1 MGVIDNEVQRLHDVV
16 SALEKRV
23 EKLEERRSGE
33 VKPAD
38 GVRMILIG
46 PPGAGKQI
54 RVLGRLLRARLSSFW
69 TSSQLG
75 TLVLTL
81 NV

>member
-1 MGVIDNEVQRLHDVV
+1 MGVIDNEVQKLHDVV

-33 VKPAD
+33 AKPAD

-46 PPGAGKQI
+46 PPGAGKPNRI
-54 RVLGRLLRARLSSFW
+54 CSDVVRAS
-69 TSSQLG
+69 
-75 TLVLTL
+75 
-81 NV
+81 N

>member
-1 MGVIDNEVQRLHDVV
+1 MGIIDNQVQRLHDVV

-33 VKPAD
+33 TKPAD

-46 PPGAGKQI
+46 PPGAGK
-54 RVLGRLLRARLSSFW
+54 LNT
-69 TSSQLG
+69 TSPWLAKAQLAFRKASG
-75 TLVLTL
+75 FFQDSR
-81 NV
+81 